1 MAISVKKLKGMNTN
15 LESRLTKLGIRNSL
29 QLLDASKGP
38 SERKAL
44 SKQVGVDEREILE
57 LANRAD
63 LSRIKGIAG
72 VYSDLLEKAGVD
84 TVKELAT
91 RRPDNLHAKLL
102 EVNNRVKLSGREP
115 TLSMVNDWI
124 NQAKSLPKM
133 LSY

>member
-115 TLSMVNDWI
+115 TLSMVNDWV

>member
-1 MAISVKKLKGMNTN
+1 MAISVKKLKGINTN
-15 LESRLTKLGIRNSL
+15 IESNLTKLGIRNSM

-44 SKQVGVDEREILE
+44 ARQSGVNERDILE

-63 LSRIKGIAG
+63 LSRVKGIAG

-84 TVKELAT
+84 TIKELAT
-91 RRPDNLHAKLL
+91 RRPDNLHAKLV
-102 EVNNRVKLSGREP
+102 EVNHRIKLSNREP
-115 TLSMVNDWI
+115 TLSMVNDWVY
-124 NQAKSLPKM
+124 QAKSLPKV